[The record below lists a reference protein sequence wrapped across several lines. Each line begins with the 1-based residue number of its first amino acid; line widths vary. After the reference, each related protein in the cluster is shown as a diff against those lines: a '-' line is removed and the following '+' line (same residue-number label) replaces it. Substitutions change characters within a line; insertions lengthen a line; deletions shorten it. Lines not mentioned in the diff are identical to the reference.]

1 MKTLLTIAIAGLLAT
16 TSVRAQWV
24 VYDPIMNVEQILAQA
39 ENIAQYVQMVDNQ
52 VQQISQL
59 SSQLQQ
65 LQQYNKAFGDPS
77 VIVNVNGANAL
88 VSDLQ
93 QPVVGQN
100 IATLEVR
107 SDGAQALSYN
117 GNGLYV
123 QIGAT
128 FTTPSGNQ
136 IQRNT
141 NYYRPYEGVNQATEN
156 YTNVNAS
163 VLQRRAALKAQIA
176 STTDALQ
183 SATTASEVQKLTGVL
198 IGQSAALAATDKEI
212 DQAGTLSLVQDI
224 ENRVIVHH
232 VADEFRMDAKADQI
246 FCRVIVGP
254 HDSPVLTS
262 WGSGSSID
270 YPAGKVKI
278 KLAFTDR
285 DQHTLFS
292 LHGLPVGPLSLTTT
306 PVPLRKPCARHDLN
320 SAEPHQRHASVCGR
334 GAAVRSGWA

>member
-1 MKTLLTIAIAGLLAT
+1 MKISLTIAIAGLLAT

-24 VYDPIMNVEQILAQA
+24 VYDPIMNMEQILAQA

-77 VIVNVNGANAL
+77 AIVNVNGANAL

-100 IATLEVR
+100 IATLELH
-107 SDGAQALSYN
+107 SDGAQALTYN

-123 QIGAT
+123 RIGTT

-141 NYYRPYEGVNQATEN
+141 NYYRPYEGVNQATQN

-176 STTDALQ
+176 STTEALQ
-183 SATTASEVQKLTGVL
+183 SATTASEVQKLSGVL
-198 IGQSAALAATDKEI
+198 VGQSAALAATDKEI

-224 ENRVIVHH
+224 ENRNDVEKQATARSEQQRAEMVETFGNYRTNFTLITQPPLFQ
-232 VADEFRMDAKADQI
+232 E
-246 FCRVIVGP
+246 
-254 HDSPVLTS
+254 TS
-262 WGSGSSID
+262 
-270 YPAGKVKI
+270 
-278 KLAFTDR
+278 
-285 DQHTLFS
+285 Q
-292 LHGLPVGPLSLTTT
+292 
-306 PVPLRKPCARHDLN
+306 
-320 SAEPHQRHASVCGR
+320 
-334 GAAVRSGWA
+334 